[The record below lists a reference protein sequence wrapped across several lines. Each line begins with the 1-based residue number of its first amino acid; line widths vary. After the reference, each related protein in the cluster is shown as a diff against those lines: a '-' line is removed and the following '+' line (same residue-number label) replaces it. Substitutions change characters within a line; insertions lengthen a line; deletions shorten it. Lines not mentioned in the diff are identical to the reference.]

1 MTSKNLLIVIEN
13 TLNDISLSNN
23 LGIMFKGYNDFVD
36 VEWRRKMFGVN
47 YTPFSLVANSFQE
60 LQAGTIIDFRYS
72 LYIMPFEDDREKLE
86 FIMEEFSKIIQ
97 TPFES
102 NDWNVVVKPI
112 NLTYGNSFSEG
123 SGRGI
128 LRFESLFVFNGLA
141 TSNYNMLKDLKLEL
155 DNETIPIL
163 SYKWEHGKVGYVN
176 KGENIS
182 SENSQNLNTNTFV
195 IECPLSKQNDI
206 VKNYLMNNKEVNVN
220 KHLKLTVA
228 NLVLIDEEYNYD
240 GFSFSGGQNNQSMNV
255 YLYFTPKR
263 VTNTITINGD
273 SIPILDY
280 ALSTKLESLS
290 FDNINSN
297 IYKNIYLGKATSYAF
312 SISEDVDY
320 PVLDTLYEDLIAG
333 EEKLPVYE
341 VTVSIRNNTY
351 EKTLMLSD
359 ITSDS
364 DGGAKSVIKVVFI
377 ESGEFDG

>member
-1 MTSKNLLIVIEN
+1 MTSKDLLIVIEN

-36 VEWRRKMFGVN
+36 VEWRRKMIGVN

-97 TPFES
+97 TPFETK
-102 NDWNVVVKPI
+102 DWNVVVKPI

-176 KGENIS
+176 KGENII
-182 SENSQNLNTNTFV
+182 SENSQNLNTNTFI

-206 VKNYLMNNKEVNVN
+206 VQNYLMNNKEVNVN

-240 GFSFSGGQNNQSMNV
+240 GFSFSGGQSNQSMNV

-312 SISEDVDY
+312 SISEDVNY

-351 EKTLMLSD
+351 DKTLMLSD
-359 ITSDS
+359 ITSES
-364 DGGAKSVIKVVFI
+364 DGGAKSVIKVIFI